1 MPDLTVSLHVTALYA
16 GILGLMSLV
25 LAMAA
30 GQQRGKAGVS
40 VGDGGN
46 PELVLAMRRH
56 ANFLEYVPMLLILF
70 GALEIN
76 GVSPT
81 ALHVMGASLVV
92 ARICHAVGLESDTIQ
107 NAGRMVGALG
117 TMLLSLVASIWA
129 IATFF

>member
-81 ALHVMGASLVV
+81 ALHAMGASLVV